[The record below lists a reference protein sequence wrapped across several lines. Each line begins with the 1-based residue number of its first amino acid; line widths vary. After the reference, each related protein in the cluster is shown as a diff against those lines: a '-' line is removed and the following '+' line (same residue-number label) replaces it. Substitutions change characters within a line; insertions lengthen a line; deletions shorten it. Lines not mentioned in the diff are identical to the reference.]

1 MRRRCQHVREGCC
14 GVEGRRTLLRV
25 NAVEHGRVLEHVGQ
39 NHEAHVAAAQVAA
52 TKRQKHQEDN
62 TKRKGG
68 KGRGFSHLLQTGDL
82 AVLSREHYAAQLAAH
97 VVFSFHESPAVH
109 LAVAQ
114 LHCTQSRGR
123 ACKKYKNNGN
133 VCSSA
138 RATCNLESELDVPPA
153 VARGGGS
160 CAKPAAIKIKQPDTL
175 PSRRERATACA

>member
-1 MRRRCQHVREGCC
+1 MREGCC

-52 TKRQKHQEDN
+52 TKRHKHQEDN

-68 KGRGFSHLLQTGDL
+68 KGRGCSHLLQTGDL

-97 VVFSFHESPAVH
+97 VVFSFHELPTVH

-114 LHCTQSRGR
+114 LHCTQSR
-123 ACKKYKNNGN
+123 
-133 VCSSA
+133 
-138 RATCNLESELDVPPA
+138 E
-153 VARGGGS
+153 ARGKRTRKRS
-160 CAKPAAIKIKQPDTL
+160 TSAQ
-175 PSRRERATACA
+175 RERVIQRCGGG